1 MLLKPKQEAKKWRGM
16 RRSIPNVNNGQ
27 LYLSETDTANEL
39 EYLRFKRKERE
50 KKLKRKLSNFLQYQ

>member
-1 MLLKPKQEAKKWRGM
+1 MLLKPKQEAKKWIGM